1 MKGNIWVTVQEC
13 IGLPGLPTSAPNVR
27 RKLEAFVLGNEELT
41 RKRMGSK
48 AFEYHIS
55 ALPPEVRAAVLKRHN
70 QVETTSGLI
79 TLPERKVADPARA
92 RLWMCWEKAN
102 AAQREQASERVKSV
116 VLMAELVESNLT
128 VRAAA
133 DVAADNLGISPN
145 SLRRWY
151 NKAQKHS
158 RSDWG
163 PALLDNRLIEGAA
176 CVPKAHFDEQ
186 AWEFIKSDYLRLEQ
200 PALTKCYER
209 LELSATVHG
218 WAIPS
223 FDTVRRRIEKEIPV
237 EVRVLLREGEHALNR
252 LYPAQKRSVADLRAL
267 EWINGDG
274 YQHNVRVTW
283 FNGEVLRPKTWF
295 WQCVYSRKILGYR
308 VDVSENTDS
317 IRYSLLDVIR
327 QYGKPQKATIDN
339 TRAAANKNMTGG
351 TPTRY
356 RFKVKPDDVK
366 GILPMLGIEV
376 HWTSIVAGKGWGQA
390 KPVERMFGVGGL
402 EEYID
407 KHPLCAGAYTG
418 PDPMNKPDYKAKPV
432 SAEQFLQAVAE
443 GVAMFNAAV
452 GRNTEMCAG
461 KLSFNQAFDASY
473 QQQIVEF
480 LPEEQLRMLM
490 LSTEA
495 VTVKRDGSFSMKAG
509 GKIQQQ
515 ENRYISPELRGIRT
529 NKVVVRFDPQDL
541 HAKVYCYTLD
551 GEFICEAMCEAPVA
565 FGDTQQA
572 REHKRHRTQMV
583 KATKKAATAQK
594 AMDMLEL
601 TELMGRT
608 PEPEAPQRQVVR
620 MFNEGNTVKKARLIE
635 EEEFSDNE
643 IAFQQYISQ
652 LANQQK

>member
-1 MKGNIWVTVQEC
+1 MDIWITASEC
-13 IGLPGLPTSAPNVR
+13 IGLPGLPGSLMGIHKKVKREGWASR
-27 RKLEAFVLGNEELT
+27 QRKGVKGKALEFNL
-41 RKRMGSK
+41 S
-48 AFEYHIS
+48 S
-55 ALPPEVRAAVLKRHN
+55 LPPEARAEFFRKN
-70 QVETTSGLI
+70 NKVETSSGLI
-79 TLPERKVADPARA
+79 SLPERKTVDPART
-92 RLWMCWEKAN
+92 RLWKCWEQAN
-102 AAQREQASERVKSV
+102 AAQREQAESRVKAV
-116 VLMAELVESNLT
+116 VLMAELVGSGLG
-128 VRAAA
+128 VRSAAEL
-133 DVAADNLGISPN
+133 AANSLELSPN

-151 NKAQKHS
+151 GKAQKHP

-163 PALLDNRLIEGAA
+163 PALLDNRLIERTA
-176 CVPKAHFDEQ
+176 CVPKASFDEQ
-186 AWEFIKSDYLRLEQ
+186 AWEFLKADYLRLEQ

-209 LELSATVHG
+209 LELTATKHH

-237 EVRVLLREGEHALNR
+237 EVRVLLREGEHALNQ

-308 VDVSENTDS
+308 VDISENTDS
-317 IRYSLLDVIR
+317 IRLSLLDVIR
-327 QYGKPQKATIDN
+327 QYGKPQQATIDN
-339 TRAAANKNMTGG
+339 TRAAANKTMTGG
-351 TPTRY
+351 LPTRY
-356 RFKVKPDDVK
+356 RFKVKPDDIE
-366 GILPMLGIEV
+366 GILPMLGFDV

-390 KPVERMFGVGGL
+390 KPVERAFGVGGL
-402 EEYID
+402 GEYID
-407 KHPLCAGAYTG
+407 KTPLCAGAYTG
-418 PDPMNKPDYKAKPV
+418 PNPMQKPDYKPKPINV
-432 SAEQFLQAVAE
+432 DTFMQAVAE

-452 GRNTEMCAG
+452 GRDTEMCAG

-473 QQQIVEF
+473 QQQIIEF
-480 LPEEQLRMLM
+480 LPDEQLRMLM

-495 VTVKRDGSFSMKAG
+495 VTVQRDGSFILKAG

-515 ENRYISPELRGIRT
+515 ENRYISESLRNIRT
-529 NKVVVRFDPQDL
+529 QKVVVRFDPQDL
-541 HAKVYCYTLD
+541 HSKVYCYTLD
-551 GEFICEAMCEAPVA
+551 GEFICEAKCEAPVA

-572 REHKRHRTQMV
+572 REHSRLRTQMV
-583 KATKKAATAQK
+583 KATKKAAKAQV

-601 TELMGRT
+601 TELMGRS

-620 MFNEGNTVKKARLIE
+620 MFNQGNTVKKARPIE

-652 LANQQK
+652 LAASQQK